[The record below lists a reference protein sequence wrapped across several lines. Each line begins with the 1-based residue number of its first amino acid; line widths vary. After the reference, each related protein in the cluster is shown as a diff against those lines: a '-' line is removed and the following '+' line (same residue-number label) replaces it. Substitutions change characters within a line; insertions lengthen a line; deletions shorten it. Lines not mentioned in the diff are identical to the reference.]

1 MIDIRDVTYD
11 DKDGL
16 DVLYGNAFPDEELRP
31 AVKALSFDTPN
42 VISLVALVDGVVSGH
57 VAFTLCAVENGTG
70 DVALLAPLAV
80 APARQRKG
88 LGSMLVREGF
98 QRLRMSNV
106 LRCACLVIRA
116 TTGVLDSGPK
126 HGSHRLTRCR
136 KNGLMHGSPSIWMT
150 ALQRQAVNSS
160 YRRLGAIRHTGAHRL
175 STRSTRDG
183 GRSR

>member
-1 MIDIRDVTYD
+1 MIDIGDVTYD

-31 AVKALSFDTPN
+31 VVKALSFDTPN

-98 QRLRMSNV
+98 QRLRNV
-106 LRCACLVIRA
+106 ECAQVC
-116 TTGVLDSGPK
+116 VLGDPRYYGRFGFRTETRITPPYPLPEEWLDAWQSINLDDGAPAASGQLIVPPAW
-126 HGSHRLTRCR
+126 RD
-136 KNGLMHGSPSIWMT
+136 PSYW
-150 ALQRQAVNSS
+150 
-160 YRRLGAIRHTGAHRL
+160 GP
-175 STRSTRDG
+175 
-183 GRSR
+183 